1 MYEEEIIADSEGED
15 ELFGPPVKPAAQ
27 APTTNAPA
35 ASTPTS
41 ADVSRISDFST
52 NKLPTRDTIS
62 NFSAPSIANAHAT
75 STIDT
80 NTSSSRSRPK
90 PRPLPK
96 TIRPTASGD
105 SFYDSFS
112 STSNIEPVDM
122 TLSIADRAKMRKRN
136 SEIIHNSIE
145 PPVPAYSPEII
156 ELSSDDELALRP
168 AKKPKKPKKT
178 TAEKKNTKKASSA
191 TAKPSTHIR
200 PPSPI
205 LESDAD
211 MSLSFALPMVSTS
224 SAIPRNLYDSSA
236 LPPSDPPMSTPSE
249 LFDDIP
255 GIETLPNPP
264 SSSTSAST
272 SYAARKSHTDS
283 DMDMLPP
290 PPPPFFA
297 DPSSS
302 PFEMN
307 DMNDIPGSNA
317 NDGVS
322 RSTTTTKVIAAV
334 SMPPPPVPSTKARKS
349 RTKKKKQIDDED
361 ELMMDDEDWTGE
373 EPKGKKAKGKSKGK
387 DKAQEKLSS
396 TAKASDS
403 SSTQVKGK
411 GKAPLHTS
419 ASSRTSHLIDLE
431 HDDQDVNEML
441 LSTITI
447 PPSPQPERQR
457 SSPTSKR
464 ARDRHEDDPF
474 GEAYVDHAQAP
485 RKKPRRSDVDVET
498 SGNADVDV
506 SNNGRNEQMKAST
519 NKATTHT
526 SSRKKKDSKGKNAR
540 VVFSDDEDELE
551 MNGSEGELEISTST
565 STNSKGTRS
574 KPKSKSKPGKR
585 VVSED
590 EDDLAEDG
598 RSFNSSA
605 KENISPSVAIPQTP
619 VPQAHIASTSNSSK
633 PPTPATDQKQL
644 KYPTLVSRY
653 TIAPKSAR
661 KSTPMSD
668 LIRRVNSMPNSQF
681 KSPMPRGRSIAGGS
695 KGKDTGDPT
704 ENGSI
709 TGSGGRTA
717 YSPYLKSSRTFLS
730 RIAPLH
736 PNRRTPPPLPPAPPP
751 RKKTRKEMEWEKK
764 DKEEKEELEERWE
777 EELVERVGGVGEWL
791 AMGEEMRKAMKRA
804 KRDRELGRY
813 VCYECIRHYCPPSSI
828 G

>member
-15 ELFGPPVKPAAQ
+15 ELFGPPVKPPAQ
-27 APTTNAPA
+27 APTTNALA
-35 ASTPTS
+35 ASTS
-41 ADVSRISDFST
+41 AAADVSRISDFST
-52 NKLPTRDTIS
+52 HKPPTGDPIS
-62 NFSAPSIANAHAT
+62 NFSAPISNAHAT

-80 NTSSSRSRPK
+80 NTSSSSSRSRPK

-96 TIRPTASGD
+96 IVRPTAPGD

-136 SEIIHNSIE
+136 SEISHNSIE

-178 TAEKKNTKKASSA
+178 TAEKKNTKKASSTA

-200 PPSPI
+200 PPSPV
-205 LESDAD
+205 LDSDAD

-224 SAIPRNLYDSSA
+224 SAIPRNLHDSSA

-334 SMPPPPVPSTKARKS
+334 SMPPPPVPSTKARKP

-387 DKAQEKLSS
+387 DKAQVSISS
-396 TAKASDS
+396 ASLKIPWTLRPLIIYS
-403 SSTQVKGK
+403 KCRRNYRRRRKQAIVRLHKSKGK
-411 GKAPLHTS
+411 GKRH
-419 ASSRTSHLIDLE
+419 
-431 HDDQDVNEML
+431 
-441 LSTITI
+441 STL
-447 PPSPQPERQR
+447 Q
-457 SSPTSKR
+457 
-464 ARDRHEDDPF
+464 
-474 GEAYVDHAQAP
+474 
-485 RKKPRRSDVDVET
+485 
-498 SGNADVDV
+498 
-506 SNNGRNEQMKAST
+506 
-519 NKATTHT
+519 
-526 SSRKKKDSKGKNAR
+526 
-540 VVFSDDEDELE
+540 
-551 MNGSEGELEISTST
+551 
-565 STNSKGTRS
+565 
-574 KPKSKSKPGKR
+574 
-585 VVSED
+585 
-590 EDDLAEDG
+590 
-598 RSFNSSA
+598 
-605 KENISPSVAIPQTP
+605 
-619 VPQAHIASTSNSSK
+619 
-633 PPTPATDQKQL
+633 
-644 KYPTLVSRY
+644 
-653 TIAPKSAR
+653 
-661 KSTPMSD
+661 
-668 LIRRVNSMPNSQF
+668 
-681 KSPMPRGRSIAGGS
+681 
-695 KGKDTGDPT
+695 
-704 ENGSI
+704 
-709 TGSGGRTA
+709 
-717 YSPYLKSSRTFLS
+717 
-730 RIAPLH
+730 LH
-736 PNRRTPPPLPPAPPP
+736 PELP
-751 RKKTRKEMEWEKK
+751 
-764 DKEEKEELEERWE
+764 
-777 EELVERVGGVGEWL
+777 
-791 AMGEEMRKAMKRA
+791 
-804 KRDRELGRY
+804 
-813 VCYECIRHYCPPSSI
+813 IS
-828 G
+828 

>member
-27 APTTNAPA
+27 APTTNALA
-35 ASTPTS
+35 ASTS
-41 ADVSRISDFST
+41 AAADVSRISDFST
-52 NKLPTRDTIS
+52 HKPPTRDTIS
-62 NFSAPSIANAHAT
+62 NFSAPSISNAHAT

-80 NTSSSRSRPK
+80 NTSSSRARPK

-112 STSNIEPVDM
+112 STSNIEPIDM

-145 PPVPAYSPEII
+145 PAVPAYSPEII

-178 TAEKKNTKKASSA
+178 TAEKKTKKASSTA
-191 TAKPSTHIR
+191 AKPSTHIR
-200 PPSPI
+200 PPSPV
-205 LESDAD
+205 LDSDAD

-224 SAIPRNLYDSSA
+224 SAIPRNLYGNPRASSA

-290 PPPPFFA
+290 PPPPLFA

-302 PFEMN
+302 PFEMDN
-307 DMNDIPGSNA
+307 VPGSNA

-334 SMPPPPVPSTKARKS
+334 SMPPPPVPSTKARRP
-349 RTKKKKQIDDED
+349 RTKKKQIDDED
-361 ELMMDDEDWTGE
+361 ELMMDDGDWTGE

-431 HDDQDVNEML
+431 NDDEDVNAML

-447 PPSPQPERQR
+447 PSSPQPERQR

-474 GEAYVDHAQAP
+474 GEAGVDHAQAP
-485 RKKPRRSDVDVET
+485 RKKPRRSDVDVNDEAN
-498 SGNADVDV
+498 GNADADV
-506 SNNGRNEQMKAST
+506 SNSSRSEKTKAST
-519 NKATTHT
+519 NKATAQT
-526 SSRKKKDSKGKNAR
+526 SSRKKKDSKGKNAK
-540 VVFSDDEDELE
+540 VVFSDDEDELV
-551 MNGSEGELEISTST
+551 MNVSGGDLEISASA

-574 KPKSKSKPGKR
+574 KPKSKSKPTKR

-590 EDDLAEDG
+590 EDDPAEDG
-598 RSFNSSA
+598 KSFHSSS
-605 KENISPSVAIPQTP
+605 KENMSPAVAIPQTP
-619 VPQAHIASTSNSSK
+619 VPQAHIASESNSSSK

-695 KGKDTGDPT
+695 KGKDAGDPI
-704 ENGSI
+704 ENGSVSS
-709 TGSGGRTA
+709 SGGRTA

-804 KRDRELGRY
+804 KRDRELGLGGW
-813 VCYECIRHYCPPSSI
+813 EE
-828 G
+828 